1 MNKHGVVPAL
11 IALFAV
17 SVPCAGFAQQAEKMF
32 RIGWLTSQPPAAP
45 GTAYRGGPYVQRM
58 KELGYVEGKH
68 YEFVLALGNGDV
80 GKLPALAEE
89 LVRAKVDL
97 ILAGGDVAGDS
108 VRDRNIPV
116 VVTSCQPFEKIS
128 KLARDGMNLTGITC
142 MTSELAP
149 KRLEMFKQVVPRA
162 RRLAVLYSPHLRY
175 AGLETLHEQAK
186 TFGLVLDMVPVP
198 DAAALEGALA
208 SIARNRPD
216 GITHQP
222 SYVLNFEFKRI
233 AEFALKEKLPLVGP
247 FRELVAAGGL
257 LAYGSAGPELAQTAA
272 DQTDRILKG
281 GKAREMPVEQAKR
294 IVLTIN
300 LKTAKALGITIPH
313 ALLVRADEV
322 IQ

>member
-1 MNKHGVVPAL
+1 M
-11 IALFAV
+11 
-17 SVPCAGFAQQAEKMF
+17 
-32 RIGWLTSQPPAAP
+32 
-45 GTAYRGGPYVQRM
+45 
-58 KELGYVEGKH
+58 
-68 YEFVLALGNGDV
+68 
-80 GKLPALAEE
+80 
-89 LVRAKVDL
+89 
-97 ILAGGDVAGDS
+97 
-108 VRDRNIPV
+108 
-116 VVTSCQPFEKIS
+116 
-128 KLARDGMNLTGITC
+128 
-142 MTSELAP
+142 
-149 KRLEMFKQVVPRA
+149 
-162 RRLAVLYSPHLRY
+162 LYSPHLRY

-186 TFGLVLDMVPVP
+186 AFGLVLDMDTPCP
-198 DAAALEGALA
+198 TLPRWKGALT

-247 FRELVAAGGL
+247 FRELVTAGGL
-257 LAYGSAGPELAQTAA
+257 LAYGAAGPELAHTAA